1 MKKLKEKYFRELL
14 PYSLIFLVIIAT
26 LYVQIAVH
34 STNMG
39 ADNYFHFARFY
50 DIKAQLMT
58 GKFNW
63 FQTNFTFEQTGKVI
77 NALYGPLFAY
87 LNGMLLLVAK
97 TWYQYEVITN
107 ILLNFI
113 AAIGM
118 YKLAQKVKAP
128 KNVSVILA
136 LLYINTGMIPSWI
149 EGMNFSAW
157 GGVFIPYLLIQV
169 VNLSLIHI

>member
-63 FQTNFTFEQTGKVI
+63 FQTNFTFE
-77 NALYGPLFAY
+77 
-87 LNGMLLLVAK
+87 
-97 TWYQYEVITN
+97 
-107 ILLNFI
+107 
-113 AAIGM
+113 
-118 YKLAQKVKAP
+118 
-128 KNVSVILA
+128 
-136 LLYINTGMIPSWI
+136 
-149 EGMNFSAW
+149 
-157 GGVFIPYLLIQV
+157 
-169 VNLSLIHI
+169 